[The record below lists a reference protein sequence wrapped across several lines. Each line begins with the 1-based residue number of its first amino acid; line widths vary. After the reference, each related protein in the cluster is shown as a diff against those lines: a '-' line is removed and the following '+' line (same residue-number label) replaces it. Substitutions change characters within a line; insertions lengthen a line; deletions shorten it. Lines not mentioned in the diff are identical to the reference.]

1 MEFGMGG
8 RLARML
14 WLRLSQLVDSNDA
27 FYFQDFVLDDVT
39 YRIFNYRMASYTDFL
54 QPAALECRGIMF
66 DVTDI
71 NNVGL
76 VCLPQEKFFNL
87 NENPMTMD
95 LDLTKVSNI
104 ELKADGSLISTYL
117 HNGELRLKSKGSIAS
132 EQAIDAMAWLLL
144 PENDNFRSA
153 LKVATSNGFTVN
165 LEWTAP
171 FNRIV
176 ISYQKPGLIGL
187 NMRHMDTGAY
197 MSLKDIQ
204 TITDDSGVYEAMLPH
219 WIEELDLSTID
230 DVPGFVTNIPDMMDI
245 EGYIIKFENGQN
257 VKIKTHW
264 YLVQH
269 RAKDSVNSDRRLFET
284 VVADAQDDLRS
295 LFFDDEWVLKRIQ
308 WMEDLVGAEYNTM
321 VQTVEDFCNANLRL
335 DRKEFAIKAKAEIK
349 PLWFGLCMNL
359 YLGKTV
365 DWKGFMMSKWKAYG
379 IKDQQKG
386 EV

>member
-1 MEFGMGG
+1 MMKTMEFGMGG

-95 LDLTKVSNI
+95 LALTKVSNI

-204 TITDDSGVYEAMLPH
+204 TITDD
-219 WIEELDLSTID
+219 
-230 DVPGFVTNIPDMMDI
+230 
-245 EGYIIKFENGQN
+245 
-257 VKIKTHW
+257 
-264 YLVQH
+264 
-269 RAKDSVNSDRRLFET
+269 
-284 VVADAQDDLRS
+284 
-295 LFFDDEWVLKRIQ
+295 
-308 WMEDLVGAEYNTM
+308 
-321 VQTVEDFCNANLRL
+321 
-335 DRKEFAIKAKAEIK
+335 
-349 PLWFGLCMNL
+349 
-359 YLGKTV
+359 
-365 DWKGFMMSKWKAYG
+365 
-379 IKDQQKG
+379 
-386 EV
+386 